1 MKVQAIKALKQ
12 RLKEEAGDL
21 DAGLMVVG
29 SRGIGG
35 HKAGPYG

>member
-12 RLKEEAGDL
+12 RLKKEAEEL

-29 SRGIGG
+29 NHGLGG